1 MLIGENIKQLRKSKG
16 LTQELFAKE
25 TGISR
30 SYLSDLENN
39 RKSPTV
45 ETLEKISRKMNT
57 SLKFLIGGSE
67 TMTGTYDLDEQQ
79 WFPEGDEL
87 PTFEVQ
93 LTGTVLVDAEDEDEA
108 KDLASMFDVDRWEK
122 EII

>member
-1 MLIGENIKQLRKSKG
+1 MR
-16 LTQELFAKE
+16 
-25 TGISR
+25 
-30 SYLSDLENN
+30 
-39 RKSPTV
+39 
-45 ETLEKISRKMNT
+45 
-57 SLKFLIGGSE
+57 
-67 TMTGTYDLDEQQ
+67 GTYDLDEMQ
-79 WFPEGDEL
+79 WFPEDNEL

>member
-1 MLIGENIKQLRKSKG
+1 MR
-16 LTQELFAKE
+16 
-25 TGISR
+25 
-30 SYLSDLENN
+30 
-39 RKSPTV
+39 
-45 ETLEKISRKMNT
+45 
-57 SLKFLIGGSE
+57 
-67 TMTGTYDLDEQQ
+67 GTYDLDEMQ
-79 WFPEGDEL
+79 WFPEDDEL

>member
-1 MLIGENIKQLRKSKG
+1 MRG
-16 LTQELFAKE
+16 
-25 TGISR
+25 
-30 SYLSDLENN
+30 
-39 RKSPTV
+39 V
-45 ETLEKISRKMNT
+45 
-57 SLKFLIGGSE
+57 
-67 TMTGTYDLDEQQ
+67 YDLDEMQ
-79 WFPEGDEL
+79 WFPESDEL

>member
-1 MLIGENIKQLRKSKG
+1 MK
-16 LTQELFAKE
+16 
-25 TGISR
+25 
-30 SYLSDLENN
+30 
-39 RKSPTV
+39 
-45 ETLEKISRKMNT
+45 
-57 SLKFLIGGSE
+57 
-67 TMTGTYDLDEQQ
+67 GTYDLDEMQ
-79 WFPEGDEL
+79 WFPEDNEL